1 MTIEKRGNS
10 FRITQMVDGV
20 RYRITLDHK
29 PSQAEALKLI
39 AKEIES
45 NTISEDMPFS
55 RACDLYIE
63 SKCNVLSPSSIRGYR
78 GLMKQ
83 LSPNFMKTKLSAMS
97 LPVVQTEINQYTV
110 GRSPKSVRNMSGFIM
125 GVLKYYGIQI
135 QSPKLPQKEKK
146 IPYLPTIEEVARI
159 MQASK
164 GSKYEVALYL
174 CGKGLRRS
182 EVCACTPQDIKGN
195 LLTVNKALVQ
205 DEHEQWQIKSTKT
218 TDSTRIIELDADIV
232 EIINK
237 QGFVYDGYPSS
248 INNYLHSLQD
258 SLGIERFSLHKL
270 RHFFASYLHYI
281 GFVDKAIQGGGGWKS
296 SKVLDDHYKQAMEE
310 EKARH
315 EIAEAMS
322 KVLR

>member
-45 NTISEDMPFS
+45 NTISEDMPFN

-63 SKCNVLSPSSIRGYR
+63 SKNNVLSPSTIRSYR

-83 LSPNFMKTKLSAMS
+83 ISPNFMNAKLSAIT
-97 LPVVQTEINQYTV
+97 LPVVQTEINRYTV
-110 GRSPKSVRNMSGFIM
+110 GRSSKSVRNMSGFIM

-146 IPYLPTIEEVARI
+146 IPYLPTVEDVTRI
-159 MQASK
+159 MEASK

-182 EVCACTPQDIKGN
+182 EVCACTPEDIKGN
-195 LLTVNKALVQ
+195 ILTVNKALVQ
-205 DEHEQWQIKSTKT
+205 DEHEQWQIKATKT
-218 TDSTRIIELDADIV
+218 TDSTRTIELDDDIV
-232 EIINK
+232 ELIHK
-237 QGFVYDGYPSS
+237 QGYIFNGYPSS
-248 INNYLHSLQD
+248 INMYLHSLQA
-258 SLGIERFSLHKL
+258 SLGIESFSLHKL

-281 GFVDKAIQGGGGWKS
+281 GFVDKAIQGSGGWKS
-296 SKVLDDHYKQAMEE
+296 SKIMDDHYKQMMEE
-310 EKARH
+310 EKSRH
-315 EIAEAMS
+315 EIAKAMS